1 MTFHIINNYCYFL
14 EKNEYKTSVNSD
26 SYFIIVLKKHIV
38 AFPAHFL
45 NASSGR
51 RDSNSSPEIF
61 RWFLFIVPLA
71 EVTGFV
77 GTSAV
82 GEAVNAPLFDIL

>member
-14 EKNEYKTSVNSD
+14 EKNEYKTRVNSD

-45 NASSGR
+45 
-51 RDSNSSPEIF
+51 
-61 RWFLFIVPLA
+61 
-71 EVTGFV
+71 
-77 GTSAV
+77 
-82 GEAVNAPLFDIL
+82 APLLADVTVTHLLRFFDGFYLLFLSPK